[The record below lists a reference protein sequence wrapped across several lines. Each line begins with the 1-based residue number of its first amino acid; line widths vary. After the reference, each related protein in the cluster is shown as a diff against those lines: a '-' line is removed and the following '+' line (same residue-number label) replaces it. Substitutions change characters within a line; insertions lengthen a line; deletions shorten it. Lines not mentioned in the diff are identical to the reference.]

1 MQREV
6 GAATSG
12 TWLGN
17 DDTRLELARLGLGL
31 TTGSE
36 VSAVGSCLEAGAALR
51 EVLELSNDDQL
62 WAFASGQ
69 LVDGSWVVC
78 HGKSELLAALL
89 PCSATISHGSVSCL
103 CSAALCRLVSLS
115 GALFGISLG

>member
-1 MQREV
+1 M
-6 GAATSG
+6 
-12 TWLGN
+12 
-17 DDTRLELARLGLGL
+17 
-31 TTGSE
+31 
-36 VSAVGSCLEAGAALR
+36 GSCLEAGAALR

-89 PCSATISHGSVSCL
+89 PCSATMTYGNVSCL
-103 CSAALCRLVSLS
+103 CSTASRGLVIFRKSFGSRLC
-115 GALFGISLG
+115 

>member
-89 PCSATISHGSVSCL
+89 PCSAMITFGSVSCSVL
-103 CSAALCRLVSLS
+103 HRVAWVGSLS
-115 GALFGISLG
+115 GGLF